1 MKAASWKS
9 SGPVRGRMERGLV
22 GKKGKEARRPEGSA
36 TDLKT
41 RRLEEG
47 EVESVWTC

>member
-1 MKAASWKS
+1 
-9 SGPVRGRMERGLV
+9 MEQGLV
-22 GKKGKEARRPEGSA
+22 ARKGTEARRPEGGA

-47 EVESVWTC
+47 EVESVWTS